1 MILLRIICISV
12 LFEYGGR
19 VVQYKD
25 YNSWPVNP
33 DGDGYLYYESD
44 CLNVHSGVDYHFL
57 YSSNSECLCD
67 DDRRLNVHIWIEVR

>member
-25 YNSWPVNP
+25 YNSWTVNP

-57 YSSNSECLCD
+57 YSSNIKYLFFSF
-67 DDRRLNVHIWIEVR
+67 